1 MRVRDKFIPV
11 RTSGRLYEREAGR
24 EHRRS
29 LACSGP
35 RATREGLP
43 VYRTSLIVVLL
54 ATSGCFKEI
63 APAGPIADA
72 EATLG
77 APVAASGMTYSGS
90 PAVDF
95 PVAPFRLWGL
105 DFPEEL
111 LWEFGDDPTYGMVEI
126 ARITRRDGSST
137 FFALV
142 SEKGGLQHVGTGDP
156 ADVALAAAF
165 PAPAY
170 DARLRVV
177 RLESATHLSYDVA
190 FHLPDGR
197 LVQGH
202 LQSKN
207 AHKAPTERNGNA
219 MNHSE
224 GAVLAVLDL
233 REMGL
238 ATATVYVDDHWV
250 PVRVLLPF
258 VPYSMRLVQAA
269 GGVASGDLRFERAGD
284 GITATNGA
292 VETTFAV
299 AASEDGE
306 ELRGADPITDHVYRY
321 RALGPA
327 RELTSVTLRHGDV
340 DVFSARF
347 NPPLPDLRWPLDR
360 TYSSRVVAGSNG
372 QDGYMVGEVRIAPR
386 EGGGA
391 VVDVL
396 PESRRWACERP
407 VRTEVT
413 FEGGGVNLA
422 AVIDPTLAADGA
434 GPEGCAALD
443 K

>member
-1 MRVRDKFIPV
+1 M
-11 RTSGRLYEREAGR
+11 
-24 EHRRS
+24 
-29 LACSGP
+29 
-35 RATREGLP
+35 
-43 VYRTSLIVVLL
+43 YRTLLLVVLL
-54 ATSGCFKEI
+54 LSGCFKEI

-72 EATLG
+72 EASLG
-77 APVAASGMTYSGS
+77 APVAASGMSYAGP

-126 ARITRRDGSST
+126 ARITRRDGSKT

-142 SEKGGLQHVGTGDP
+142 SEKGGLQHVGLGDP
-156 ADVALAAAF
+156 DDAALAAAF

-170 DARLRVV
+170 DARLRVI
-177 RLESATHLSYDVA
+177 RLESATHLSYDIA

-202 LQSKN
+202 LQSRN
-207 AHKAPTERNGNA
+207 AHKAPGERNGNA

-224 GAVLAVLDL
+224 SAVLAVLDL
-233 REMGL
+233 EEMGL
-238 ATATVYVDDHWV
+238 STSTVYVDDHWV

-269 GGVASGDLRFERAGD
+269 GGLAAGDLRFERRD
-284 GITATNGA
+284 GAL
-292 VETTFAV
+292 VAV
-299 AASEDGE
+299 AGGVRFDYDVVATDSGE
-306 ELRGADPITDHVYRY
+306 ELRGQDPITDHVYRY
-321 RALGPA
+321 AALGSA
-327 RELTSVTLRHGDV
+327 RELTSVTLKHGDV

-360 TYSSRVVAGSNG
+360 AYSSRVVAGANG
-372 QDGYMVGEVRIAPR
+372 RDGYMVGEVRVTPR

-396 PESRRWACERP
+396 PEARPWACERP

-413 FEGGGVNLA
+413 FAGGAAELSGSIVPALA
-422 AVIDPTLAADGA
+422 AGGA
-434 GPEGCAALD
+434 GPDGCAALD
-443 K
+443 R